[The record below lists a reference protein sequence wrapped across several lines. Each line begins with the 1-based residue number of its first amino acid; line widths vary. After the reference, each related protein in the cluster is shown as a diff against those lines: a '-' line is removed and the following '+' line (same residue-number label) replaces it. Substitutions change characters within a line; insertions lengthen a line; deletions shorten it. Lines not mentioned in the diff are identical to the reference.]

1 MLHLTCAIA
10 NRLAVNADSIQHREI
25 EVGHRGAFG
34 VDDVAAGLEGAVA
47 VTGKDDGQVCVD
59 VLVAIAQAAAID
71 DERVIQ
77 Q

>member
-34 VDDVAAGLEGAVA
+34 VDDVAAGLERAVA
-47 VTGKDDGQVCVD
+47 VDRKK
-59 VLVAIAQAAAID
+59 ANN
-71 DERVIQ
+71 
-77 Q
+77 